1 MVKIAYFAACSKFLY
16 SGQYRREVLFKKP
29 VRKLFKIERNSPA
42 KMQLPSK
49 DQIAKVKAMV
59 DCTEARLRGGSL
71 IDDYKS
77 VVEGTKTAAETG
89 LKAWDT
95 GLTVVQS
102 ANAVGE
108 GMLGAN
114 ALAESIAEWR
124 KGHYFCCICSGV
136 SCACFWTA
144 AIGGIVPG
152 GSGVWAAATKAG
164 SVTKSV
170 TYTCRKI
177 TGGF

>member
-1 MVKIAYFAACSKFLY
+1 MAYKKVAACSKFLY

-29 VRKLFKIERNSPA
+29 VRKLFKTERNSPA

-49 DQIAKVKAMV
+49 DQLAKVKGVV
-59 DCTEARLRGGSL
+59 DATEARLRGG
-71 IDDYKS
+71 I
-77 VVEGTKTAAETG
+77 
-89 LKAWDT
+89 AWDT

-102 ANAVGE
+102 VNAVGE
-108 GMLGAN
+108 GMLGGH
-114 ALAESIAEWR
+114 ALAESVAELR
-124 KGHYFCCICSGV
+124 KGHYFCCICSGLT
-136 SCACFWTA
+136 CLCFWTA

-164 SVTKSV
+164 SVTKTV
-170 TYTCRKI
+170 TYTCRKL